1 MGIPKFFSNIF
12 EKYPKSHFV
21 DKKFRTDVLLMDY
34 NGFIYTAYGEYF
46 KQLTYEKFSKLT
58 KSKREEKIVDFIIKK
73 TLEFV
78 NEEVKPQEMLYI
90 AIDGTVP
97 RGKINESRFRR
108 YNAIKLQKYKEELS
122 ADKTL
127 DNLFPG
133 SVNITPGSTFMSKL
147 SDKLKKTISDKKFMN
162 GKIKVIFSGASVS
175 GEGEHKILP
184 YLRSLKNT
192 KKNYMLF
199 SPDGD
204 MIVLGLQLN
213 LNLFLI
219 KEKDKKKRHE
229 VKFYPDEKYFIFS
242 FNSYKEFLQEEL
254 KMKDEN
260 NNLFNDIVFLT
271 FFIGND
277 FIRPITFLKSNKW
290 GVLTIVFNIYKN
302 VKRRHQNSSLVN
314 FDGDLPKVNY
324 QFLRD
329 MIYQFSQREDSML
342 KREYEGILKKVNQ
355 EPDETKYE
363 NTPTIEEKS
372 EAYEH
377 ANYYLPY
384 FIQGN
389 IKEEY
394 KIIRDNPNYQEGLHK
409 TIDYSLEHDKW
420 KLQYYSY
427 YFDINI
433 GDGNEYHKM
442 REVICMKYLESLVYC
457 LQYYL
462 VGVPSWKWYYPFR
475 AAPLPSDIL
484 YFMRNKSLDFKF
496 KKSKPFTPLQQY
508 MMVLPYQ
515 NIDLLPKQLQDL
527 ITDLNY
533 PFYPY
538 YPTDFKID
546 FLLGKKFVYAKPIL
560 PDFDDKLFES
570 PIAKKKFKEISK
582 TNKNRDI
589 LDEEPFVF
597 EDK

>member
-34 NGFIYTAYGEYF
+34 NGFIYSYPEYF
-46 KQLTYEKFSKLT
+46 KLTTYENFSKLT
-58 KSKREEKIVDFIIKK
+58 KSKREEKIVDFIINK
-73 TLEFV
+73 TLNFV
-78 NEEVKPQEMLYI
+78 NEEVQPQKMLYI

-108 YNAIKLQKYKEELS
+108 YKAVKIQQYKEELS
-122 ADKTL
+122 ANNKTF

-133 SVNITPGSTFMSKL
+133 SVNITPGSTFMNKL
-147 SDKLKKTISDKKFMN
+147 SDKLKKTISDKKFMD
-162 GKIKVIFSGASVS
+162 GKIKVIFSDASVP

-192 KKNYMLF
+192 KDNYMLF

-204 MIVLGLQLN
+204 MIVLGLQLDI
-213 LNLFLI
+213 NLFLI
-219 KEKDKKKRHE
+219 KEKDKTKEHE
-229 VKFYPDEKYFIFS
+229 VKFYPEEKYFIFS
-242 FNSYKEFLQEEL
+242 FNTYKEFLQEEI

-260 NNLFNDIVFLT
+260 NNLFNDIVFLS

-277 FIRPITFLKSNKW
+277 FVRPITFLKSNNRFAW
-290 GVLTIVFNIYKN
+290 PNVLDIYRN
-302 VKRRHQNSSLVN
+302 VKRRNQNSSLVDSN
-314 FDGDLPKVNY
+314 RKVNY

-329 MIYQFSQREDSML
+329 IIYQFSQREDSML
-342 KREYEGILKKVNQ
+342 KKEYELILKNINK
-355 EPDETKYE
+355 EPDQTKYE
-363 NTPTIEEKS
+363 NSPTIEEKVK
-372 EAYEH
+372 AYVH
-377 ANYYLPY
+377 GYYYLPY
-384 FIQGN
+384 VEQGE
-389 IKEEY
+389 KGTEDF

-409 TIDYSLEHDKW
+409 MVDYSLEHDKW

-433 GDGNEYHKM
+433 SDGNEYHKM

-462 VGVPSWKWYYPFR
+462 DGVPSWRWYYPFR

-484 YFMRNKSLDFKF
+484 YFMKNKSLEFSF
-496 KKSKPFTPLQQY
+496 KKEKPFMPLQQY

-527 ITDLNY
+527 ITDLDSS
-533 PFYPY
+533 FYPY
-538 YPTDFKID
+538 YPTNFKID
-546 FLLGKKFVYAKPIL
+546 FLLKNKFEYAEPII
-560 PDFDDKLFES
+560 PDFDDKLFETPS
-570 PIAKKKFKEISK
+570 AKKKFKELSA
-582 TNKNRDI
+582 TNKKRDV
-589 LDEEPFVF
+589 LNEEPFIF
-597 EDK
+597 E